1 MTKAEKKTLKL
12 PAEKPQ
18 YITVNDITY
27 AQVDSWFGHCRRD
40 LKLDIIYP
48 ETKDGKTYPCILWI
62 CGGAWLMMDKSAH
75 NLYLSRLASS
85 GFVVASVEYRT
96 SNQGPYPMPLQD
108 VKAAIRYLKAHADRF
123 RINKEQIGV
132 MGESAGGYLTC
143 MAALDNDPALDVGE
157 YLEES
162 SKVQAAC
169 PWYPPTDLSTFPCE
183 SAEKCASSAESLLL
197 GFNSMLNKE
206 KAYQSSPVSKV
217 TKDAPPFLIIHGNC
231 DQVVPYVQSETLYG
245 LLEKKDC
252 DVTLLTLDGADHAD
266 IQFFQDEVWNRIAE
280 FFHEKLK

>member
-12 PAEKPQ
+12 SVEKPQ

-48 ETKDGKTYPCILWI
+48 ETKDGKIYPCILWI

-132 MGESAGGYLTC
+132 LGESAGGYLTC

-162 SKVQAAC
+162 SKVQGC
-169 PWYPPTDLSTFPCE
+169 LPMV
-183 SAEKCASSAESLLL
+183 SAYGS
-197 GFNSMLNKE
+197 FRISM
-206 KAYQSSPVSKV
+206 
-217 TKDAPPFLIIHGNC
+217 
-231 DQVVPYVQSETLYG
+231 
-245 LLEKKDC
+245 
-252 DVTLLTLDGADHAD
+252 
-266 IQFFQDEVWNRIAE
+266 
-280 FFHEKLK
+280 

>member
-12 PAEKPQ
+12 SVEKPQ

-48 ETKDGKTYPCILWI
+48 ETKDGKIYPCILWI

-143 MAALDNDPALDVGE
+143 MAALDNDPANDVGD
-157 YLEES
+157 YLDQS
-162 SKVQAAC
+162 SQVQAAC
-169 PWYPPTDLSTFPCE
+169 PWYPPTNVSSFPYDDVVKAAMSPE
-183 SAEKCASSAESLLL
+183 SQLL
-197 GFNSMLNKE
+197 GYNVMTNKE
-206 KAYQSSPVSKV
+206 DAVKQSPVSRV
-217 TKDAPPFLIIHGNC
+217 TPAAPPFLIIHGTQ
-231 DQVVPYVQSETLYG
+231 DRTVPFTQSEELYDV
-245 LLEKKDC
+245 LEKAGC
-252 DVTLLTLDGADHAD
+252 DVTLLALDGADHAD
-266 IQFFQDEVWNRIAE
+266 LMFFQDDTWERIVQ
-280 FFHEKLK
+280 FFEDKL

>member
-1 MTKAEKKTLKL
+1 MIKAEKKTLKL
-12 PAEKPQ
+12 SVEKPQ

-48 ETKDGKTYPCILWI
+48 ETKDGKIYPCILWI

-143 MAALDNDPALDVGE
+143 MAALDNDPALDVGN
-157 YLEES
+157 Y
-162 SKVQAAC
+162 
-169 PWYPPTDLSTFPCE
+169 
-183 SAEKCASSAESLLL
+183 
-197 GFNSMLNKE
+197 
-206 KAYQSSPVSKV
+206 YQS
-217 TKDAPPFLIIHGNC
+217 
-231 DQVVPYVQSETLYG
+231 YG
-245 LLEKKDC
+245 QKRAAGGD
-252 DVTLLTLDGADHAD
+252 
-266 IQFFQDEVWNRIAE
+266 
-280 FFHEKLK
+280 

>member
-75 NLYLSRLASS
+75 NLYLSRLASD

-96 SNQGPYPMPLQD
+96 SNQ
-108 VKAAIRYLKAHADRF
+108 ARIRCRC
-123 RINKEQIGV
+123 R
-132 MGESAGGYLTC
+132 M
-143 MAALDNDPALDVGE
+143 
-157 YLEES
+157 
-162 SKVQAAC
+162 
-169 PWYPPTDLSTFPCE
+169 
-183 SAEKCASSAESLLL
+183 
-197 GFNSMLNKE
+197 
-206 KAYQSSPVSKV
+206 
-217 TKDAPPFLIIHGNC
+217 
-231 DQVVPYVQSETLYG
+231 
-245 LLEKKDC
+245 
-252 DVTLLTLDGADHAD
+252 
-266 IQFFQDEVWNRIAE
+266 
-280 FFHEKLK
+280 

>member
-1 MTKAEKKTLKL
+1 MIKAEKKTLKL
-12 PAEKPQ
+12 SAEKPQ

-48 ETKDGKTYPCILWI
+48 ETKDGKIYPCILWI

-169 PWYPPTDLSTFPCE
+169 PWYPPTDLSAFPCE

-217 TKDAPPFLIIHGNC
+217 HLPSFL
-231 DQVVPYVQSETLYG
+231 YLSAASETGIPVYFPQSRSLRISIG
-245 LLEKKDC
+245 MTGSFNLSEIILAESIARFRSLE
-252 DVTLLTLDGADHAD
+252 TMHL
-266 IQFFQDEVWNRIAE
+266 N
-280 FFHEKLK
+280 

>member
-1 MTKAEKKTLKL
+1 MIKAEKKTLKL
-12 PAEKPQ
+12 SVEKPQ

-48 ETKDGKTYPCILWI
+48 ETKDGKIYPCILWI

-143 MAALDNDPALDVGE
+143 MAALDNDPANDVGD
-157 YLEES
+157 YLDQS
-162 SKVQAAC
+162 SQVQAAC
-169 PWYPPTDLSTFPCE
+169 PWYPPTNVSSFPYDDVVKAAMSPE
-183 SAEKCASSAESLLL
+183 SQLL
-197 GFNSMLNKE
+197 GYNVMTNKE
-206 KAYQSSPVSKV
+206 DAVKQSPVSRV
-217 TKDAPPFLIIHGNC
+217 TPAAPPFLIIHGTQ
-231 DQVVPYVQSETLYG
+231 DRTVPFTQSEELYDV
-245 LLEKKDC
+245 LEKAGC
-252 DVTLLTLDGADHAD
+252 DVTLLALDGADHAD
-266 IQFFQDEVWNRIAE
+266 LMFFQDETWERIVQ
-280 FFHEKLK
+280 FFADKL

>member
-1 MTKAEKKTLKL
+1 
-12 PAEKPQ
+12 
-18 YITVNDITY
+18 
-27 AQVDSWFGHCRRD
+27 
-40 LKLDIIYP
+40 
-48 ETKDGKTYPCILWI
+48 
-62 CGGAWLMMDKSAH
+62 
-75 NLYLSRLASS
+75 
-85 GFVVASVEYRT
+85 
-96 SNQGPYPMPLQD
+96 MPLQD

-169 PWYPPTDLSTFPCE
+169 PWYPPTDLSAFPCE

>member
-1 MTKAEKKTLKL
+1 MAKAEKQTLKL
-12 PAEKPQ
+12 EIEKPQ
-18 YITVNDITY
+18 YITVSDVTY

-48 ETKDGKTYPCILWI
+48 EAQDGATYPCILWI

-75 NLYLSRLASS
+75 NLYLSRLAGS

-123 RINKEQIGV
+123 RINKEKMGV
-132 MGESAGGYLTC
+132 MGESAGGYLAC
-143 MAALDNDPALDVGE
+143 MAALDNDPSLDVGE

-169 PWYPPTDLSTFPCE
+169 PWYPPTDLSAFPCE
-183 SAEKCASSAESLLL
+183 SAEQCASSAESLLL
-197 GFNSMLNKE
+197 GFNSKRNRE
-206 KAYQSSPVSKV
+206 KAYNCSPVSKV
-217 TKDAPPFLIIHGNC
+217 TKDAPPFLIIHGC
-231 DQVVPYVQSETLYG
+231 GSSVFPG
-245 LLEKKDC
+245 
-252 DVTLLTLDGADHAD
+252 
-266 IQFFQDEVWNRIAE
+266 
-280 FFHEKLK
+280 

>member
-1 MTKAEKKTLKL
+1 MIKAEKKTLKL
-12 PAEKPQ
+12 SVEKPQ

-48 ETKDGKTYPCILWI
+48 ETKDGKIYPCILWI
-62 CGGAWLMMDKSAH
+62 CGG
-75 NLYLSRLASS
+75 
-85 GFVVASVEYRT
+85 
-96 SNQGPYPMPLQD
+96 
-108 VKAAIRYLKAHADRF
+108 
-123 RINKEQIGV
+123 
-132 MGESAGGYLTC
+132 
-143 MAALDNDPALDVGE
+143 
-157 YLEES
+157 
-162 SKVQAAC
+162 KVQAAC
-169 PWYPPTDLSTFPCE
+169 PWYPPTDLSAFPCE

-266 IQFFQDEVWNRIAE
+266 IQFFQDEVWNRIAD

>member
-1 MTKAEKKTLKL
+1 MIKAEKKTLKL
-12 PAEKPQ
+12 SVEKPQ

-143 MAALDNDPALDVGE
+143 MAALDNDPAL
-157 YLEES
+157 S
-162 SKVQAAC
+162 A
-169 PWYPPTDLSTFPCE
+169 FPCE